1 MNDLELLEQYRA
13 DVPEPDE
20 DWLQELRADVIAE
33 RRGAGGRATRR
44 RAPARRR
51 VSWAIAA
58 AAVIAVAIVGSVVLP
73 VGGPV
78 GPDPAVADVLHR
90 FSKIA
95 ANAPAE
101 EPPKPGQYVYWE
113 TRAVTTFLFFPGPG
127 LETFAYR
134 VPMTER
140 RWVGLDG
147 SGRVISTWGQ
157 PTFLSEADRLAYE
170 AFLGSPASESWGEFE
185 WGQRYEDRYG
195 PGELGQPVLDPG
207 TYPTDAEA
215 LRARLEQ
222 EEAEGGSNGD
232 WGVFTW
238 AVDILAVSYMSPELR
253 AAFYEVMSAIP
264 GTELIGRVEDPLGRP
279 GVAIGYTRDGIRDE
293 VIFDRRTGDVLAMRT
308 ERVEDNP
315 DAASD
320 VGQTGC
326 CGEFAWAGT
335 EAGTLMY
342 SSVYLS
348 EAVVVDSMRQ
358 RPSE

>member
-1 MNDLELLEQYRA
+1 MNDLKLLEQYRA

-20 DWLQELRADVIAE
+20 AWLQELRCDVAAE
-33 RRGAGGRATRR
+33 RRGAEGRATWR
-44 RAPARRR
+44 RAPARRPIP
-51 VSWAIAA
+51 WAIAA
-58 AAVIAVAIVGSVVLP
+58 AAVIVVVIVGSVVLP

-78 GPDPAVADVLHR
+78 GPDPAVADVLRR

-101 EPPKPGQYVYWE
+101 EPPKPGQYAHWE
-113 TRAVTTFLFFPGPG
+113 TRSVTTFLFFPGPG
-127 LETFAYR
+127 LERFAYR
-134 VPMTER
+134 VPMTEE

-147 SGRVISTWGQ
+147 SGRVISRWGQ
-157 PTFLSEADRLAYE
+157 PTFLTQADRAAYV
-170 AFLGSPASESWGEFE
+170 AFLGSPAAESWGEFE
-185 WGQRYEDRYG
+185 WGKRYEDQYG
-195 PGELGQPVLDPG
+195 PGELGQPVLDPR

-238 AVDILAVSYMSPELR
+238 AVDILAVSYTSPELR
-253 AAFYEVMSAIP
+253 AAFYEVMSTIP
-264 GTELIGRVEDPLGRP
+264 GTELIGRVEDQLGRA
-279 GVAIGYTRDGIRDE
+279 GVAIGYTRDGVRDE
-293 VIFDRRTGDVLAMRT
+293 VIFARRTGDILAMRT
-308 ERVEDNP
+308 VSVEDDP
-315 DAASD
+315 GPAWD
-320 VGQTGC
+320 VGQAGC

-335 EAGTLMY
+335 KAGTVLH

-348 EAVVVDSMRQ
+348 NGVVVDSMRE